1 MQIITIAVNK
11 GGTGKTTTAAALAHA
26 AAHRK
31 RKVLAI
37 DLDPQANLTYTL
49 GASSKVP
56 GSYEL
61 LTGQETAL
69 QHIAPGLDAIAASLK
84 LADLTTAPGS
94 AKRLEQAINPVKG
107 KYDLIIIDT
116 PTKTGELLYNALQA
130 STGLIIPLQASAYC
144 LQSLYQTADLAAVIR
159 KSNPQL
165 KVLGFI
171 LTQHSARSLIAR
183 QMEQTITEKAAAVGI
198 PYIGAIRKAVAVE
211 EATALQKSI
220 FDYAPKSNPAQDYL
234 SLAKALHL

>member
-11 GGTGKTTTAAALAHA
+11 GGTGKTTTAAALAQA
-26 AAHRK
+26 AALRK